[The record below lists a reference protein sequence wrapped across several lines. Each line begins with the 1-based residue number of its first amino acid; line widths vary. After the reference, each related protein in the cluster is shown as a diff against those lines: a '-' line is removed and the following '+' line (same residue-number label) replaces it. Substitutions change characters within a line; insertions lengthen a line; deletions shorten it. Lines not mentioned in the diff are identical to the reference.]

1 MLHSFSFVL
10 LLALYVQMRFFY
22 FIHLRWPL
30 LTLPYSS
37 FFFSGGGHS
46 HSHDHEG
53 HDHAHEHA
61 HAHSLE
67 DLSVGLSILCEYIP
81 HTCPIVFC
89 FMTSGFRPLDT
100 FFAICGCPLLD
111 SFFPWTFVDWVV
123 ADCFF
128 LPGVLN
134 LPLITIALN
143 ETNLFQ
149 LFQTFHRSAISFSMC
164 LTSLIYF
171 LSPCV

>member
-1 MLHSFSFVL
+1 MLTSHWYLGHLLIFSTLCTHWYNVTVYCIPSVSFCYSPCTCRCGSFTSFTLGDPFSLCHIL
-10 LLALYVQMRFFY
+10 L
-22 FIHLRWPL
+22 
-30 LTLPYSS
+30 

-111 SFFPWTFVDWVV
+111 WGFSLNIYRLS
-123 ADCFF
+123 CCKLF
-128 LPGVLN
+128 LLARS
-134 LPLITIALN
+134 IK
-143 ETNLFQ
+143 
-149 LFQTFHRSAISFSMC
+149 SAINHYSS
-164 LTSLIYF
+164 
-171 LSPCV
+171 